1 MKPISHPVWRLW
13 QPRRGLF
20 WLVLLTNA
28 LSALLV
34 SFLQIAQPEGALR
47 WAVSV
52 LALTDTL
59 LGWWLLRRLWL
70 VSGTQAATLTTDRQ
84 GRRG

>member
-1 MKPISHPVWRLW
+1 MKPTQPHPLWRLW

-20 WLVLLTNA
+20 WLVLLVNA

-34 SFLQIAQPEGALR
+34 SYLQIVQPEGVLR
-47 WAVSV
+47 WVVSL
-52 LALTDTL
+52 LALSDTL

-70 VSGTQAATLTTDRQ
+70 ESGAQATAPES
-84 GRRG
+84 

>member
-1 MKPISHPVWRLW
+1 MTKRLY
-13 QPRRGLF
+13 F
-20 WLVLLTNA
+20 WL
-28 LSALLV
+28 ALLV